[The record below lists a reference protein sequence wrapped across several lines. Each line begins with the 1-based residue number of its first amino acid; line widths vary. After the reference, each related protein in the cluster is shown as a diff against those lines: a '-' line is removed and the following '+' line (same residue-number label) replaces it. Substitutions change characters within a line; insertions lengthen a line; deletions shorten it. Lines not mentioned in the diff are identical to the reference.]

1 MADPFLGE
9 IRIFPFNFAP
19 KGWAMCN
26 GQLMPVSENNAL
38 HSVLGYTYGDEGK
51 PKFALPN
58 MQGSAPMHPGQGPG
72 LSLHDL
78 GETGGSRTVKLLE
91 SEMPAHSH
99 GWMASNK
106 PGTNQSPVNE
116 MFAAGVGGITMYAE
130 AVVQIYINVDVGF
143 QGSISRVDPTT
154 KQESPA
160 RILLGVTIHFAEP
173 GTEWRFFSGLTYQT
187 YITTGDPVQNVQI
200 APSPMGG
207 FQVIVHE
214 PSETGNPVVTQL
226 ASNALTTAGGN
237 QPHNNM
243 MPYLTL
249 NFCIAVEGLFPSRT

>member
-1 MADPFLGE
+1 
-9 IRIFPFNFAP
+9 
-19 KGWAMCN
+19 
-26 GQLMPVSENNAL
+26 
-38 HSVLGYTYGDEGK
+38 
-51 PKFALPN
+51 
-58 MQGSAPMHPGQGPG
+58 MHPGQGPG

-99 GWMASNK
+99 GWVASHK

-154 KQESPA
+154 KQESNVA
-160 RILLGVTIHFAEP
+160 YLRGTTTIHVAEP
-173 GTEWRFFSGLTYQT
+173 GTEWRFSIPEAES
-187 YITTGDPVQNVQI
+187 YITTNAPVQNVGI
-200 APSPMGG
+200 TPSPTGG
-207 FQVIVHE
+207 FKVIVHE
-214 PSETGNPVVTQL
+214 TPVTDSVVTQL
-226 ASNALTTAGGN
+226 ASNALATEGGN
-237 QPHNNM
+237 KPHNNM

>member
-1 MADPFLGE
+1 
-9 IRIFPFNFAP
+9 
-19 KGWAMCN
+19 
-26 GQLMPVSENNAL
+26 
-38 HSVLGYTYGDEGK
+38 
-51 PKFALPN
+51 
-58 MQGSAPMHPGQGPG
+58 
-72 LSLHDL
+72 
-78 GETGGSRTVKLLE
+78 
-91 SEMPAHSH
+91 MPAHSH

-106 PGTNQSPVNE
+106 PGTDQSPVNE

-130 AVVQIYINVDVGF
+130 AVVQININCTYDPNVI
-143 QGSISRVDPTT
+143 ISRVDPTT

-187 YITTGDPVQNVQI
+187 YITTGDPVQNVEI

-214 PSETGNPVVTQL
+214 PSETGNPVITQL
-226 ASNALTTAGGN
+226 ASNALTTAGGE